1 MRRTSRCTPS
11 VVVACLAAAGL
22 LGGLVGGPQ
31 AAGAQPE
38 HERHRAHGHDAGRHM
53 EHRFDDP
60 ERYAQSFDAPER
72 DAWQMP
78 EQVIA
83 ALEIAP
89 GAAVAD
95 IGAGTGYF
103 TVRLARDTAA
113 GTVYAVDIEPA
124 MVDYVRRRADEAG
137 LGNVV
142 GVVADPDSPNLPAP
156 VDLVLIVNTYHHI
169 RSGSPTSARCGTTWR
184 PAGASRS
191 STPAR
196 ARPAAARPTSSALR
210 RKRSPTSWVAPIW
223 SCCPGRTFCRVRT
236 SSSSACSARSGRLRR
251 GAHESLPPGGP
262 AGRGSAITPGVGA

>member
-11 VVVACLAAAGL
+11 VVAACLAVA
-22 LGGLVGGPQ
+22 GLVGGPQ

-124 MVDYVRRRADEAG
+124 MIDYVRRRADEAG

-169 RSGSPTSARCGTTWR
+169 PERVAYF
-184 PAGASRS
+184 
-191 STPAR
+191 
-196 ARPAAARPTSSALR
+196 SALR
-210 RKRSPTSWVAPIW
+210 NHLA
-223 SCCPGRTFCRVRT
+223 
-236 SSSSACSARSGRLRR
+236 
-251 GAHESLPPGGP
+251 PGGRIAIIDP
-262 AGRGSAITPGVGA
+262 RKGAPGGGPPDEFRFTPEEIADELGRADLELLSRQDFLPRQNFLVFGMQRPVG

>member
-1 MRRTSRCTPS
+1 MRRTSRCTPA
-11 VVVACLAAAGL
+11 VVAACLAAAGL
-22 LGGLVGGPQ
+22 LGGPQ
-31 AAGAQPE
+31 AAGAQPD
-38 HERHRAHGHDAGRHM
+38 HEPHGAHGHDAGRHM

-113 GTVYAVDIEPA
+113 ATVYAVDIEA
-124 MVDYVRRRADEAG
+124 SMVDYVRRRAAEAG
-137 LGNVV
+137 LGNVL

-169 RSGSPTSARCGTTWR
+169 PERVAYFTALRSHLAPGRAHRHHRPPEGRARRRSAGRVPLHPGGDR
-184 PAGASRS
+184 RRAGPRRLRAAVPGGLSAASELPRL
-191 STPAR
+191 
-196 ARPAAARPTSSALR
+196 RPAA
-210 RKRSPTSWVAPIW
+210 I
-223 SCCPGRTFCRVRT
+223 GRVDCKEHERH
-236 SSSSACSARSGRLRR
+236 RSG
-251 GAHESLPPGGP
+251 
-262 AGRGSAITPGVGA
+262 